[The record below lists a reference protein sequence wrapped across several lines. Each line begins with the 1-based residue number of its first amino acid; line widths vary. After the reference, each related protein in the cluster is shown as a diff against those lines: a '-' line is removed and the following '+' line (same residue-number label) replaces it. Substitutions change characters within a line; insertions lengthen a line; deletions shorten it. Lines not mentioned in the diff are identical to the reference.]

1 MTFQALAA
9 THNSALFMAG
19 IVVLLLTATLIHTVL
34 QKIHPQKNFDDLR
47 LRTRSWWIM
56 IAVLFAALLGGR
68 TIAIVF
74 FALLSYLA
82 LKEFMSI
89 IPTRQVDRRAVF
101 WAYLAI
107 PFQYYWVA
115 DAWYAMFIVFIPVFM
130 FLVIPTRLVLTG
142 ETQGFIKATA
152 TIHLGLMIAVFSI
165 SHLAYLIALRESTN
179 PAGGNIGLVLY
190 VLFLT
195 QFNDVAQYV
204 WGKTLGRHK
213 ISPRV
218 SPNKTWEGFLGG
230 VATTTTLGV
239 VFAGFL
245 TPMTALEGAMA
256 GLLIGVGG
264 FFGDLAM
271 SAIKRDLRIKDTS
284 ALIPGHGGILD
295 RIDSLVFSAPL
306 FFHFIGYLYY

>member
-1 MTFQALAA
+1 MNGKYLVTFETLTA
-9 THNSALFMAG
+9 THNSAVFMAG

-68 TIAIVF
+68 TTAIVF

-89 IPTRQVDRRAVF
+89 IPTRQVNRRAVF

-142 ETQGFIKATA
+142 ETQGFIKNSLGTYDRRVFDQS
-152 TIHLGLMIAVFSI
+152 LGLP
-165 SHLAYLIALRESTN
+165 HR
-179 PAGGNIGLVLY
+179 PAGI
-190 VLFLT
+190 
-195 QFNDVAQYV
+195 DESSR
-204 WGKTLGRHK
+204 GKYRTRTLCF
-213 ISPRV
+213 V
-218 SPNKTWEGFLGG
+218 S
-230 VATTTTLGV
+230 
-239 VFAGFL
+239 
-245 TPMTALEGAMA
+245 
-256 GLLIGVGG
+256 
-264 FFGDLAM
+264 
-271 SAIKRDLRIKDTS
+271 DT
-284 ALIPGHGGILD
+284 I
-295 RIDSLVFSAPL
+295 
-306 FFHFIGYLYY
+306 